1 MLNASPQDLESGIIP
16 YVPELHAHLWTY
28 VTLNGVMYR
37 NQFELE
43 DSDADIILW
52 NELSMGQWPF
62 GNPLPDDVRVRL
74 EADCC
79 LEDLDSYLDNEL
91 YVMEMEQELLDEQDD
106 DDDNDDEQ

>member
-1 MLNASPQDLESGIIP
+1 M
-16 YVPELHAHLWTY
+16 
-28 VTLNGVMYR
+28 
-37 NQFELE
+37 E
-43 DSDADIILW
+43 DWDADIILW

-106 DDDNDDEQ
+106 DNDDEEESDDEDYITDDEDEDEEPVNFSIAAWLFHIQI